1 MLSDKGSDN
10 NHAKTAESGQLK
22 EGLEGFNAKNNKQ

>member
-1 MLSDKGSDN
+1 MLSEKGDDN

-22 EGLEGFNAKNNKQ
+22 EGLEGFNTKGNK